1 MEVIQVEYTFTI
13 KKNIF
18 MHNHL
23 LIVSDGKKNYEAIV
37 ESAPRK
43 EETIIVWLEDFAF
56 PENQVEIVK
65 DAMINWFATQNI
77 ATIFN
82 SRKGR

>member
-1 MEVIQVEYTFTI
+1 MEYTFTI

-18 MHNHL
+18 MYNHL

-37 ESAPRK
+37 ESAPIK

-56 PENQVEIVK
+56 PEDEVEIVK
-65 DAMINWFATQNI
+65 DAMFKWFAKQNI
-77 ATIFN
+77 AIIFN
-82 SRKGR
+82 PGKGR